1 MMAKRE
7 VMTRSVFLVSIF
19 ATVVAASVSA
29 FSPCNI
35 MRRPWARLLVV
46 VALVGT
52 LILAVQPSTYL
63 PFLGPTVMPISILKP
78 GVPSDA
84 TTTFTVDAPGDALHV
99 LYWAARSGV
108 LSTDPETAYG
118 NFENA
123 GMVEV
128 VGGKAIL
135 RIKCPGTYNVR
146 GSALPKHVHY
156 RYVYKN
162 GMLSGVKTS
171 HLKC

>member
-1 MMAKRE
+1 MAKRE
-7 VMTRSVFLVSIF
+7 VITRSVFLVSIF
-19 ATVVAASVSA
+19 ATVVAASVNA

-35 MRRPWARLLVV
+35 MKRPWARLLVA

-52 LILAVQPSTYL
+52 LVLAVQPSTYL
-63 PFLGPTVMPISILKP
+63 PFLGPTVMPVSVLRA

-84 TTTFTVDAPGDALHV
+84 STTFTVDAPGEALYV
-99 LYWAARSGV
+99 VYWAARSGV

-135 RIKCPGTYNVR
+135 RVKCPGTYNVM

-156 RYVYKN
+156 RFVYKT
-162 GMLSGVKTS
+162 GMLSEVKTA